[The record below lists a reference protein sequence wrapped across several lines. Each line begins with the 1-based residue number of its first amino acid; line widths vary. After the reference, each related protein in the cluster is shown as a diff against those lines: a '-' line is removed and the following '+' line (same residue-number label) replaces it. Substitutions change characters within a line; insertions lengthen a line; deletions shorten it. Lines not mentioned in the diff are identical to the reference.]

1 MPADKTKDFFLG
13 AVDAQRDGVRSTRWR
28 MLIPG
33 EIILATGIT
42 LTNQGKFNADD
53 FRDGFAKEIKKI
65 TIPEITTETKTID
78 YMGFKT
84 HHVVNTQIDSKFQ
97 MTIQHFEGQ
106 VGHEAMLAWNQSL
119 LNVGHL
125 VDHTNTDS
133 DRISVEQGLQ
143 LGLGNHKDAAN
154 ANSVLLRN
162 KTVKIEQYN
171 WNNGQVLK
179 TYTLI
184 NAMPVK
190 VGGAQLSHSDANLL
204 QYDMTLQCDR
214 WTVSI
219 EPDYKA
225 GL

>member
-1 MPADKTKDFFLG
+1 MPADVTKDFFLG

-33 EIILATGIT
+33 EIILATGVS

-53 FRDGFAKEIKKI
+53 FRDGYAKEIKKV
-65 TIPEITTETKTID
+65 TIPKITTETKTID

-84 HHVVNTQIDSKFQ
+84 HYVTNTKIDSVWQ
-97 MTIQHFEGQ
+97 LTAQQYEGQ
-106 VGHEAMLAWNQSL
+106 VGYEAMVAWNQSL

-125 VDHTNTDS
+125 VDNTNTDT
-133 DRISVEQGLQ
+133 DRIKTEQGLQ

-154 ANSVLLRN
+154 PNSDLFRN
-162 KTVKIEQYN
+162 KIVKIEMYN
-171 WNNGQVLK
+171 WNNGEVLK
-179 TYTLI
+179 TYNLI
-184 NAMPVK
+184 NAMPIEI
-190 VGGAQLSHSDANLL
+190 GGAQLSHSDANLL
-204 QYDMTLQCDR
+204 QYDMSLQCDR

-219 EPDYKA
+219 NPDYRA